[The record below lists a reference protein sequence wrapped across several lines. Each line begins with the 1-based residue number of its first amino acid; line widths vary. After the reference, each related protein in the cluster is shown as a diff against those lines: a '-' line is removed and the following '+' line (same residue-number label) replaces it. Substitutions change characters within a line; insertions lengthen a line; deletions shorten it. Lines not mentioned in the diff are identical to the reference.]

1 MPAWT
6 MDEFL
11 TLLQNDKLSNQ
22 QLATL
27 LGTRREGAVA
37 AVRGGVDGWHRSMN
51 HSMPNQMMIGYLS
64 TTGRPRRTC
73 ARCGGRSGA
82 ESESKPKT

>member
-11 TLLQNDKLSNQ
+11 TLLQNDKLSDQ
-22 QLATL
+22 LLATQ
-27 LGTRREGAVA
+27 LGTRTEGAVA

-51 HSMPNQMMIGYLS
+51 HSMLNQMMIGYLA
-64 TTGRPRRTC
+64 TAGRPRYKC
-73 ARCGGRSGA
+73 ARCGGQV
-82 ESESKPKT
+82 